1 MNATQVKQLL
11 NVLEIREINGWENV
25 QRHVRKLLL
34 HNHPDMHKENKI
46 YYEEKTK
53 KILHAY
59 EFLKKMVSEGEP
71 LPGMPPAPDTAP
83 DVFPPAFLLF
93 QIKQRTFAFP
103 VQNVKE
109 VVRAQNP
116 DRGSLFLGKINIRG
130 EELPLFSLS
139 LLLSLT
145 EIQPPLFETL
155 PCAVSR
161 VIVLVHEKKKAGFLV
176 DCVQHVVDILESEF
190 VSPAY
195 QTPLFQKYIDRMA
208 VKEECLISVLSP
220 EKIFQAL
227 E

>member
-1 MNATQVKQLL
+1 MNVNIQQLL
-11 NVLEIREINGWENV
+11 TALELHDAGDWENV

-34 HNHPDMHKENKI
+34 HNHPDVHTENKI

-53 KILHAY
+53 KILRAY

-71 LPGMPPAPDTAP
+71 LPGMPPAPDIAP
-83 DVFPPAFLLF
+83 DMFPPAFLLF

-109 VVRAQNP
+109 VTRAENV
-116 DRGSLFLGKINIRG
+116 DKNSLFSGKTRIRG
-130 EELPLFSLS
+130 EEVPLFSLS

-155 PCAVSR
+155 PGAVSR

-176 DCVQHVVDILESEF
+176 DSVQDVVELPDSEF
-190 VSPAY
+190 VTPAY

-208 VKEECLISVLSP
+208 VKDERLISILSP